1 MTRPRGRPPTPS
13 AMSSPSEPV
22 ETAWMSRATSWSPRR
37 ITEPLPNCF
46 SIWLSAAA
54 SALFLSSANAG
65 VAMFLSPGF
74 VNGGQPVMRLHGGN
88 VGDRFIDVN
97 KKYHLHIKYNML
109 DCIQGRSPY
118 NLQNTLKRRSDDYK
132 GKNAPR
138 PEVVDAP
145 AVAVHRGQGLVQ
157 RAGDAQRRRPR
168 LRAVRPGGDQGPQA
182 LRRSRSRQPRLP
194 PRRVWFRAC

>member
-1 MTRPRGRPPTPS
+1 
-13 AMSSPSEPV
+13 MSSPSEPV

-97 KKYHLHIKYNML
+97 KKYHLDRK
-109 DCIQGRSPY
+109 S
-118 NLQNTLKRRSDDYK
+118 RRSSDLRRDP
-132 GKNAPR
+132 GPWPGA
-138 PEVVDAP
+138 
-145 AVAVHRGQGLVQ
+145 
-157 RAGDAQRRRPR
+157 RRPR
-168 LRAVRPGGDQGPQA
+168 SRDAAPRGGPRAGGPT
-182 LRRSRSRQPRLP
+182 
-194 PRRVWFRAC
+194 RAG